1 MKPFTS
7 LLLIALLAG
16 CASEL
21 PEPAH
26 PGNPRSD
33 RGRDSTGATSLTLSQ
48 AQLDEY
54 DSKGTF
60 TPSPEQADRL
70 KREAGVSPSFL
81 YIDYHTPDG
90 ERAEL
95 GYNIAIRTGRFAVSV
110 PHRFIFTDEELLVKR
125 THNRWMTGW
134 PRAHQKAAKDDYQE
148 YMIDSDG
155 KYWMWVSPETVSGN
169 LSQHQGRYGSITIKT
184 PTATLNKDTF
194 ASEDKL
200 RQFRRKCTEL
210 GIQRYHINQ

>member
-1 MKPFTS
+1 MKSFTS
-7 LLLIALLAG
+7 WLLFALLVG
-16 CASEL
+16 CASE
-21 PEPAH
+21 PRRPAP
-26 PGNPRSD
+26 PGDPRSE
-33 RGRDSTGATSLTLSQ
+33 RRRDSTGATTLTLSQ

-81 YIDYHTPDG
+81 DIDYHTPDG

-95 GYNIAIRTGRFAVSV
+95 GYNIAVRTGRFAVSV
-110 PHRFIFTDEELLVKR
+110 PHRFIFTDEELRVKR
-125 THNRWMTGW
+125 AHNQWMTGW
-134 PRAHQKAAKDDYQE
+134 PHAHRKAAKDDYQD

-155 KYWMWVSPETVSGN
+155 KYWMWVSPDTVSKN
-169 LSQHQGRYGSITIKT
+169 LSHHLGRNGSVTIKT

-200 RQFRRKCTEL
+200 RQFRRECTEL
-210 GIQRYHINQ
+210 GIQPYHIYR